1 MRQRRHHQQHH
12 RVRTSA
18 SAAAVLALAMVAG
31 ASATAGAEDRPGRS
45 ETQKKARAGA
55 PKTPAPATG
64 TRQTVTLITGDRVT
78 VDEKGRVARV
88 QPAEGREKTTFR
100 TLTADGRTFV
110 IPRDAEPLIAAG
122 KVDRS
127 LFDLTELTRPEA
139 RKAYGK
145 SARALVTYEGRQA
158 ADAKAGVR
166 AADRAAVQR
175 ALPAVNA
182 EAVSTDPERGSA
194 LWDALTGRTGK
205 AKGAVKGT
213 AAVAPGIE
221 KIWLDRIVTP
231 SLDRSTA
238 QIGAPAAWAQSYDGT
253 GVKIAVLDTGIDD
266 THPDLTGKVAQARNF
281 TDSPDARDQRG
292 HGTHVASTAAG
303 TGAASNGKY
312 KGVAPGA
319 TLLNGKVLGD
329 WGGGTTSGVIAG
341 IDWAVAQGADIV
353 NMSLGGSNGPGIDP
367 LEEAVN
373 RYSAEKGVLF
383 AVAAGN
389 WGPHAK
395 TVDSPGSAEAALT
408 VGAVDHN
415 DKLADFSARGP
426 ERYEGLLKPDV
437 TAPGVD
443 VTAAVPTVNGQSG
456 YAANSGTS
464 MAAPHA
470 AGAAA
475 LLKQKNPTW
484 NGAALKGAL
493 TATAEPGPYTRDEQ
507 GTGRI
512 AVDRA
517 LAPGLFTE
525 SGQLY
530 LGKQQW
536 PHHDNAPV
544 VRKLTYR
551 NTGTAPVTLDLALAE
566 TKDPAGKPAPTGFF
580 TLGASQLTVPAGG
593 SASVELTSNTRVE
606 GGGDGHYTAAVTATG
621 GGQTL
626 RTHAVVEREIESY
639 DVTLKAVARDGSP
652 DTRATAYLFGYS
664 GLGKYAFREPDLSTG
679 TVTLR
684 LPKGDYFLDGSST
697 GSDTRRAEDLM
708 AQPRVV
714 VDRPLVVTL
723 DARATK
729 PVEIG
734 VPDATAVPAA
744 ANINVG
750 LKAPGYYVGTG
761 FWGQTFEGLR
771 TAQIGGGTPGHPL
784 SQVWHG
790 EWRTAGSSI
799 HTVSGGLADRLSN
812 GYTKQFTE
820 GELASV
826 TVRSAA
832 SAAGK
837 THTLSVAGQMPGTG
851 LSWGPELPALP
862 SPGERTVRVSA
873 TGGAAWSFEHVQHGS
888 PTAWRGEVEHQL
900 AEPRRFAPGKPHTV
914 TLNAGAQ
921 GPVLVPGY
929 GVAREENHIQ
939 GRIPLVG
946 DGEGNPGLPRTGTA
960 DTTLHKDGTLVG
972 RNSDPLT
979 GEWIKVPAEPGI
991 YTLATKYERPTSIA
1005 TAATRVEGKWTFPSA
1020 HSTERTWLPVSV
1032 VRFAAEAGPDATAP
1046 AGRTQ
1051 TFPLLVQGA
1060 AAGKNG
1066 KSGKNLKS
1074 LTAEVSYD
1082 EGLTWRPLA
1091 VKGGKVTVTN
1101 PAKGKG
1107 ISFRGEVVDRQ
1118 GNKGSVTV
1126 INAYLGG

>member
-31 ASATAGAEDRPGRS
+31 ASATAGADDRPGRS

-78 VDEKGRVARV
+78 VDENGRVARV

-100 TLTADGRTFV
+100 TRTFDGRTFV

-122 KVDRS
+122 KVDRT

-158 ADAKAGVR
+158 AAAKAGVR

-205 AKGAVKGT
+205 AKGAAKG
-213 AAVAPGIE
+213 AAVAPGVE
-221 KIWLDRIVTP
+221 KIWLDAIVTP

-238 QIGAPAAWAQSYDGT
+238 QIGAPAAWARSYDGA
-253 GVKIAVLDTGIDD
+253 GVKIAVLDTGMDD
-266 THPDLTGKVAQARNF
+266 THPDLAGKIAAARNF
-281 TDSPDARDQRG
+281 TDSPDTRDG
-292 HGTHVASTAAG
+292 YNHGTHVASIAAG

-319 TLLNGKVLGD
+319 TLLNGKVLD
-329 WGGGTTSGVIAG
+329 EWGGTTSGIIAG

-353 NMSLGGSNGPGIDP
+353 NMSLGRENGPEIDP
-367 LEEAVN
+367 VEEAVN

-389 WGPHAK
+389 L
-395 TVDSPGSAEAALT
+395 SPGHDGIATPASAEAALT
-408 VGAVDHN
+408 IGAVDHG
-415 DKLADFSARGP
+415 DKLADLSARGP

-437 TAPGVD
+437 TAPGVN
-443 VTAAVPTVNGQSG
+443 VTAAVPTANGQAG
-456 YAANSGTS
+456 YAAKSGTS

-484 NGAALKGAL
+484 NGAALKAAL
-493 TATAEPGPYTRDEQ
+493 MGSAEPGPYTRDEQ

-517 LAPGLFTE
+517 LDLPLFAETTAV
-525 SGQLY
+525 Y
-530 LGKQQW
+530 FGKQVW
-536 PHHDNAPV
+536 PHHDNTPLTKKV
-544 VRKLTYR
+544 TYR
-551 NTGTAPVTLDLALAE
+551 NTGTVPVTLDLELTGA
-566 TKDPAGKPAPTGFF
+566 TSPSGKPVPAGFF
-580 TLGASQLTVPAGG
+580 ALGSRQLTVPAGG
-593 SASVELTSNTRVE
+593 TASVNLTTDTRIE
-606 GGGDGHYTAAVTATG
+606 GGGEGRYTAVVTATG
-621 GGQTL
+621 GGRTF
-626 RTHAVVEREIESY
+626 RTHVTVEREIESY

-652 DTRATAYLFGYS
+652 DTRATANLFGYS
-664 GLGKYAFREPDLSTG
+664 GLGKGLYQRPDLSTG
-679 TVTLR
+679 SVTLR

-697 GSDTRRAEDLM
+697 GSDTRRAQDLM
-708 AQPRVV
+708 WQPRVV
-714 VDRPLVVTL
+714 VDRPLVLTL
-723 DARATK
+723 DSRATK
-729 PVEIG
+729 PVKID
-734 VPDATAVPAA
+734 VPDATAVPVLA
-744 ANINVG
+744 G
-750 LKAPGYYVGTG
+750 LGISLDAPGYASDHGVL
-761 FWGQTFEGLR
+761 QESFEGLR
-771 TAQIGGGTPGHPL
+771 TAQIGGGTPEHPL
-784 SQVWHG
+784 SQVLRG

-799 HTVSGGLADRLSN
+799 HTISGGLVDRLST

-820 GELASV
+820 GELAAV
-826 TVRSAA
+826 TVRSEA

-837 THTLSVAGQMPGTG
+837 THTLTVGGQLPGTG
-851 LSWGPELPALP
+851 VRPGLELPALP

-873 TGGAAWSFEHVQHGS
+873 PDSAAWSFKHVQYGS
-888 PTAWRGEVEHQL
+888 PTAPRGEVEHQL
-900 AEPRRFAPGKPHTV
+900 AVPRRFTPGKPHTV
-914 TLNAGAQ
+914 TLNTGAQ
-921 GPVLVPGY
+921 APTLAPGY
-929 GVAREENHIQ
+929 GVLRERNSIQ

-960 DTTLHKDGTLVG
+960 DTTLHKDGVLVG
-972 RNSDPLT
+972 RTDDPLT
-979 GEWIKVPAEPGI
+979 GRHWMEVPAEPGI
-991 YTLATKYERPTSIA
+991 YTLATKYERPTSVA

>member
-1 MRQRRHHQQHH
+1 M
-12 RVRTSA
+12 
-18 SAAAVLALAMVAG
+18 AAVLALAMIAG
-31 ASATAGAEDRPGRS
+31 ATATAGADDRPGRS

-55 PKTPAPATG
+55 PKSPAPATG

-78 VDEKGRVARV
+78 VDENGRVAGV

-100 TLTADGRTFV
+100 TRTFDGRTFV

-122 KVDRS
+122 KVDRT

-145 SARALVTYEGRQA
+145 SARALVAYEGRQA
-158 ADAKAGVR
+158 AAAKAGVR

-194 LWDALTGRTGK
+194 LWDALTGRTGQ
-205 AKGAVKGT
+205 AKGAAKGT
-213 AAVAPGIE
+213 AAVAPGVE
-221 KIWLDRIVTP
+221 KIWLDAIVTP

-238 QIGAPAAWAQSYDGT
+238 QIGAPAAWARSYDGT
-253 GVKIAVLDTGIDD
+253 GVKIAVLDTGMDD
-266 THPDLTGKVAQARNF
+266 THPDLAGKIAAARNF
-281 TDSPDARDQRG
+281 TGSPDTRDLWG

-329 WGGGTTSGVIAG
+329 DGYGTTSGIVAG

-353 NMSLGGSNGPGIDP
+353 NMSLGAYNAIGIDP
-367 LEEAVN
+367 VEELVN

-383 AVAAGN
+383 AVATGN
-389 WGPHAK
+389 WGPDPK
-395 TVDSPGSAEAALT
+395 SVNSPASAEAALAI
-408 VGAVDHN
+408 GAVDH
-415 DKLADFSARGP
+415 DDTLADFSSRGP
-426 ERYEGLLKPDV
+426 EQWEGLLKPDV
-437 TAPGVD
+437 TAPGVN
-443 VTAAVPTVNGQSG
+443 VTAAVPTVNGQAG
-456 YAANSGTS
+456 YGANSGTS

-484 NGAALKGAL
+484 GGQALKGAL
-493 TATAEPGPYTRDEQ
+493 MGSAKPGPYTADEQ
-507 GTGRI
+507 GAGRI

-517 LAPGLFTE
+517 LDLSLVGE

-530 LGKQQW
+530 FGKQLW
-536 PHHDNAPV
+536 PHQDDAPV
-544 VRKLTYR
+544 SRKLTYR
-551 NTGTAPVTLDLALAE
+551 NTGTAPVTLDLALTGA
-566 TKDPAGKPAPTGFF
+566 KDPAGNPAPAGFF
-580 TLGASQLTVPAGG
+580 ALGARQLTVPAGG
-593 SASVELTSNTRVE
+593 SASVDLTANTRVE

-621 GGQTL
+621 GGQTF
-626 RTHAVVEREIESY
+626 RTHAVVEREVESY
-639 DVTLKAVARDGSP
+639 DVTLKAVARDGTP
-652 DTRATAYLFGYS
+652 DTRATAYLLGYS
-664 GLGKYAFREPDLSTG
+664 GIGKYAFREPDLSTG

-697 GSDTRRAEDLM
+697 GSDPRSVQDLM
-708 AQPRVV
+708 TQPRVV
-714 VDRPLVVTL
+714 VDRPLALTL
-723 DARATK
+723 DARATE
-729 PVEIG
+729 PVKIG
-734 VPDATAVPAA
+734 VPDSTAVVATA
-744 ANINVG
+744 NLDIG
-750 LKAPGYYVGTG
+750 LNAPGYPIATG
-761 FWGQTFEGLR
+761 FWGQSFEGVR
-771 TAQIGGGTPGHPL
+771 TAQIGGGGAVEHPL
-784 SQVWHG
+784 AQVWHG
-790 EWRTAGSSI
+790 EWRTAGGSI
-799 HTVSGGLADRLSN
+799 HTVSGGLVDRLSN

-820 GELASV
+820 GELAAV
-826 TVRSAA
+826 TVRSEA

-837 THTLSVAGQMPGTG
+837 THRLTVGGQLPGIG
-851 LSWGPELPALP
+851 LRPGLELPALP

-873 TGGAAWSFEHVQHGS
+873 PDGAAWSFRHVQYA
-888 PTAWRGEVEHQL
+888 PTAWNGEVEHRL
-900 AEPRRFAPGKPHTV
+900 AAPRRFTPGKPHTV
-914 TLNAGAQ
+914 TLNTGAQ
-921 GPVLVPGY
+921 GPTLTPDY
-929 GVAREENHIQ
+929 GIWRDGDLLRAV
-939 GRIPLVG
+939 IPLLG

-960 DTTLHKDGTLVG
+960 DTTLHRDGTLVS
-972 RNSDPLT
+972 RTDDPLT
-979 GEWIKVPAEPGI
+979 GRWTEVPAEPGT
-991 YTLATKYERPTSIA
+991 YTLATKYERPASVA
-1005 TAATRVEGKWTFPSA
+1005 TAATRVEGKWTFHSA
-1020 HSTERTWLPVSV
+1020 HAKERTRLPVSV

-1051 TFPLLVQGA
+1051 TFPLLVQGTA
-1060 AAGKNG
+1060 AEKRG
-1066 KSGKNLKS
+1066 KSGRNLKS

-1091 VKGGKVTVTN
+1091 VRGGKVTVAN

-1118 GNKGSVTV
+1118 GNQGSVTV